1 MPFGEYNTW
10 DACIE
15 DQTSKGHSK
24 ESSEK
29 ICGSIKH
36 KVEDTQKTDD
46 CPCES
51 IQLIK
56 SDPGHF
62 YIYGPASVEVID
74 KEKDRIRASALE
86 VSLPQLLRRGRLS
99 LSHQDI
105 IVGEILPELAVGDRQ
120 YKTAVF
126 KDRLMVLGDVWDDT
140 EASQETRKR
149 IQNKELKS
157 YSISGHIRKG
167 GSASVCDSSGC
178 YRDVF
183 KLDSHAVTICEEGMN
198 PAAKFEVLQ
207 KEEQVIQYIPIAT
220 PDNNH
225 IASPMEAE
233 VQKNMTED
241 TKTKPPETEAKKEDV
256 VPPAAGAGGG
266 GMESKLDQV
275 IAMLG
280 KLVGAMG
287 GGAGDVA
294 VAQKAAVDTKPP
306 AAPITKEEI
315 AALVDEK
322 VKKSLEEILKG
333 AKIVQTPRPDKLS
346 KEEMEGNPFYKIA
359 QDPSL
364 LDKMSFQ
371 ELSELTGRAKI

>member
-1 MPFGEYNTW
+1 MPFADYENW
-10 DACIE
+10 DKCIE

-24 ESSEK
+24 ESAEK
-29 ICGSIKH
+29 ICGSIKN
-36 KVEDTQKTDD
+36 KVEDTAKALNAD

-62 YIYGPASVEVID
+62 YIYGPASVEIVD

-207 KEEQVIQYIPIAT
+207 KSEQVIQYIPIAT
-220 PDNNH
+220 PD
-225 IASPMEAE
+225 IIQEASPKEAE
-233 VQKNMTED
+233 VQKDMTDE
-241 TKTKPPETEAKKEDV
+241 TKPPITEAKKEDT
-256 VPPAAGAGGG
+256 VPPAAGGGG
-266 GMESKLDQV
+266 GVESKLDQV

-280 KLVGAMG
+280 KLIGAAG
-287 GGAGDVA
+287 GGAGEVA
-294 VAQKAAVDTKPP
+294 AAQKAAVDTKPP

-322 VKKSLEEILKG
+322 VKKSLEEILNG
-333 AKIVQTPRPDKLS
+333 AKIVQTPRPNKLS
-346 KEEMEGNPFYKIA
+346 KEEMEGNPLYKIA

-371 ELSELTGRAKI
+371 ELSALTGRS